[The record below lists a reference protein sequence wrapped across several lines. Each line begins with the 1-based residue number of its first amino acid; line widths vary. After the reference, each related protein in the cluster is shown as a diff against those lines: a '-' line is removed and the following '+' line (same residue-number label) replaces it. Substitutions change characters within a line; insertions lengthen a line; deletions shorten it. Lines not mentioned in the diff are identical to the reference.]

1 MTHICVGKRRLR
13 QTQTMF
19 MQTKDIQIPYQVYK
33 KYWYIIAKYSWYIMN
48 LRLVGR
54 PPSLAIF
61 GSDNGLS
68 PGWRQAIIWTND
80 GILSV
85 GPLWINFSEF
95 LIKINT
101 FSFKKMHFKMS
112 SAKWQALCLGLFVLI
127 RHQSEYCTKKIPQ
140 EVQVQHFLP
149 PMNMSRG
156 SQAAKLM
163 DRHMNPLWQRQQ
175 VQMLIIPHGYR

>member
-19 MQTKDIQIPYQVYK
+19 MQPKYIQIPFQVYK
-33 KYWYIIAKYSWYIMN
+33 KHWYIIAKYSWYIMN

-80 GILSV
+80 GILSI
-85 GPLWINFSEF
+85 GPLWMNFSEL
-95 LIKINT
+95 LININT
-101 FSFKKMHFKMS
+101 FSFKKMHFVMS

-127 RHQSEYCTKKIPQ
+127 RRQSEYCTKKIPQ
-140 EVQVQHFLP
+140 EVEVQHCLP

-156 SQAAKLM
+156 SQSEKLM
-163 DRHMNPLWQRQQ
+163 DRHINPSDKDNRYQCL
-175 VQMLIIPHGYR
+175 